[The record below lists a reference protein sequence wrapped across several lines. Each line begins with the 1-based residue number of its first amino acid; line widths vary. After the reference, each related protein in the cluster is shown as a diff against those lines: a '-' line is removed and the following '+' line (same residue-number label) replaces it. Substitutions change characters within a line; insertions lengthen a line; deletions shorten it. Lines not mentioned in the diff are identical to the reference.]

1 MLSTFASLADFI
13 GIFAFALAGIMSAQH
28 RRVDPVGVFVLAFTT
43 AFGGG
48 IFRDV
53 IIDNRPYYWIENEA
67 YVWMTIALAAL
78 APAVISRFKRWFAK
92 SVFIWLDAVGLG
104 FFSVSGTAL
113 CLEAGLPPLSS
124 SILGVCTGAM
134 GGMLRD
140 VFLNRMPLVLSD
152 RQPYA
157 LAAFAGCWLFI
168 ALDSLWPATGTPGHE
183 AALWVSAAAIIGVRM
198 FCWYNKLNIIYYGVF
213 HKIFQKASKLRGSS
227 FRASVDR
234 RTPARNTDK
243 SADKN
248 ANMSTSKSP
257 RRTKRP
263 GNTAGNGRDAP

>member
-28 RRVDPVGVFVLAFTT
+28 RSVDPVGVFVLAFTT

-53 IIDNRPYYWIENEA
+53 IIDNRPYYWVENEA

-134 GGMLRD
+134 GGMLGILIAVGASWALTGMMGLPFAFD
-140 VFLNRMPLVLSD
+140 PAINLVSFL
-152 RQPYA
+152 
-157 LAAFAGCWLFI
+157 F
-168 ALDSLWPATGTPGHE
+168 
-183 AALWVSAAAIIGVRM
+183 AALTGI
-198 FCWYNKLNIIYYGVF
+198 VF
-213 HKIFQKASKLRGSS
+213 GYF
-227 FRASVDR
+227 
-234 RTPARNTDK
+234 PARRAARLDPIE
-243 SADKN
+243 AV
-248 ANMSTSKSP
+248 
-257 RRTKRP
+257 RHE
-263 GNTAGNGRDAP
+263 

>member
-1 MLSTFASLADFI
+1 MLTTFASLADFI
-13 GIFAFALAGIMSAQH
+13 GIFAFALSGIMSAQ
-28 RRVDPVGVFVLAFTT
+28 RRRIDPVGVFVLAFTT

-78 APAVISRFKRWFAK
+78 APTVIARFHRWLSESA
-92 SVFIWLDAVGLG
+92 FIWMDAVGLG

-140 VFLNRMPLVLSD
+140 VFLNRLPLVLSD

-157 LAAFAGCWLFI
+157 LAAFGGCWLFI
-168 ALDSLWPATGTPGHE
+168 GLAELFPQPAGLGRE
-183 AALWVSAAAIIGVRM
+183 LALWGSTAAIIAIRM
-198 FCWYNKLNIIYYGVF
+198 FCWYKRLRIVSYGALRRL
-213 HKIFQKASKLRGSS
+213 IRSRPSRGATDDADDSSK
-227 FRASVDR
+227 D
-234 RTPARNTDK
+234 
-243 SADKN
+243 
-248 ANMSTSKSP
+248 
-257 RRTKRP
+257 
-263 GNTAGNGRDAP
+263 